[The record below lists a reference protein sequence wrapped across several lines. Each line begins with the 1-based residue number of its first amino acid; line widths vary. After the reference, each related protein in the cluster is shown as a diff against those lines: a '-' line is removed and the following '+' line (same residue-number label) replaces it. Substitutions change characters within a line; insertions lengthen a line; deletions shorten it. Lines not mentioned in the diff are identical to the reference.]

1 MPFGKYHLVIFKERS
16 GSSRSLR
23 LREVGW
29 AWRYALCSACW
40 WRVISG
46 FGRFYLQ
53 ARALE
58 TRLAEA
64 ERSLDERQSRT
75 GGHGG

>member
-1 MPFGKYHLVIFKERS
+1 MPFGKYHVVIFKERS

-23 LREVGW
+23 LRGW
-29 AWRYALCSACW
+29 LGVAVCLVFCLLVAGNIW
-40 WRVISG
+40 

-64 ERSLDERQSRT
+64 
-75 GGHGG
+75 